1 MKGKQQIMKA
11 AKTET
16 LQPRIKESEL
26 KKRTEEVFGEELA
39 RDALERI
46 KWSFPIAAYNYITD
60 SAYVTSRNVL
70 LPGKFCNPH
79 PLFDIDGVAASGS
92 DGKRVF
98 RLSEFVCFP
107 SWQEVQAITFDH
119 PINVV
124 ATPLSS
130 EPFFVTVRH
139 ALLPD
144 SKDVEITVFAWDAN
158 GKAAPNIAFDWR
170 CRVPYWEIIL

>member
-1 MKGKQQIMKA
+1 MKTD
-11 AKTET
+11 KTQT
-16 LQPRIKESEL
+16 LQPRIKESDL
-26 KKRTEEVFGEELA
+26 KKRTEELFGKELA

-46 KWSFPIAAYNYITD
+46 KSSFLVAEYNKITD
-60 SAYVTSRNVL
+60 AAYVTSWQGTL
-70 LPGKFCNPH
+70 LGFKFCNPH
-79 PLFDIDGVAASGS
+79 PLFEIGGVAATGS

-98 RLSEFVCFP
+98 RLGEFACLT
-107 SWQEVQAITFDH
+107 WQGIGAFEH

-144 SKDVEITVFAWDAN
+144 STDVEITVFAWDAN
-158 GKAAPNIAFDWR
+158 GKVAPNVAFDWR
-170 CRVPYWEIIL
+170 CRVPYLDIIQ

>member
-1 MKGKQQIMKA
+1 MKTD
-11 AKTET
+11 KTQT
-16 LQPRIKESEL
+16 SQLGIKESEL
-26 KKRTEEVFGEELA
+26 KKRTEELFGKELA

-46 KWSFPIAAYNYITD
+46 KWAFPIAAYNYVTD

-79 PLFDIDGVAASGS
+79 PLFDIGGVAATGN

-98 RLSEFVCFP
+98 RLGEFACFP

-158 GKAAPNIAFDWR
+158 GKTAANVAFDWR
-170 CRVPYWEIIL
+170 CRVPYSEIIL